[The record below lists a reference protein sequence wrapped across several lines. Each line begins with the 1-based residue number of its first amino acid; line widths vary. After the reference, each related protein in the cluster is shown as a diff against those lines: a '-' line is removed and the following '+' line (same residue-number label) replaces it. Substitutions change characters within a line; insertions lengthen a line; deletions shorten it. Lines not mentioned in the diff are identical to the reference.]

1 MIPAPRPPAED
12 ELPPEAGS
20 VLDALAAVTP
30 PQLDEQARARMRE
43 RLLDE
48 ARRDAER

>member
-12 ELPPEAGS
+12 ELPPEAGP
-20 VLDALAAVTP
+20 VLDALASVPP
-30 PQLDEQARARMRE
+30 PQLDEQARARIRQ

-48 ARRDAER
+48 ARRDAEQ